1 MTNKQL
7 LKSDSDVK
15 MAIKQITAAIINDFK
30 QGIIDNFVLI
40 GIQVHGVSLAK
51 RLVTE
56 IEQTCG
62 YKAPLGTLDI
72 TMYRDD
78 IGVGR
83 MLPVIRETKIPFDIN
98 DCNIILVD
106 DVLSSGRTIRAA
118 LDALNDYGRLAKL
131 KLAVLVDRDNREYPI
146 GADYC
151 GMELNI
157 AHDEKII
164 VTLCDNTH
172 EDGICSAAWN
182 NRLMANDGTLI

>member
-7 LKSDSDVK
+7 LKSDSAVRT
-15 MAIKQITAAIINDFK
+15 AITQISTAIINDFK
-30 QGIIDNFVLI
+30 QGTIDNFVLI
-40 GIQVHGVSLAK
+40 GIQVNGVSLAK
-51 RLVTE
+51 RLLTE
-56 IEQTCG
+56 IKQLCD

-78 IGVGR
+78 IGVRR
-83 MLPVIRETKIPFDIN
+83 MLPVIRETEIPFDIN

-118 LDALNDYGRLAKL
+118 LDALNDYGRLSKL
-131 KLAVLVDRDNREYPI
+131 KLAVLVDRGNRDYPI

-151 GMELNI
+151 GMKLDIDEN
-157 AHDEKII
+157 EKII
-164 VTLCDNTH
+164 VELSDDVR
-172 EDGICSAAWN
+172 EDCICTAAWN